1 MIAEYEVNLDTELEI
16 HPVLVNTYH
25 YLLREFPVG
34 YTLDYIRVCHG
45 DISSE
50 NMLLSDEGELFI
62 VDWDT
67 AVLTDYLYDIGQLF
81 ARYINKEDW
90 AKWADKNQ
98 MNFTKNEIKR
108 VKWYAYINMLLDIK
122 YAYDKKRYNKMN
134 DLILKLNHWLED
146 EGLIE

>member
-1 MIAEYEVNLDTELEI
+1 
-16 HPVLVNTYH
+16 
-25 YLLREFPVG
+25 
-34 YTLDYIRVCHG
+34 
-45 DISSE
+45 
-50 NMLLSDEGELFI
+50 MLLSDEGELFI